1 MAFAKGK
8 SGNPGGRPK
17 LVTEFRN
24 ACQDQWEQVLATWV
38 AVMTGKEADG
48 NPMGSTPAERIAAA
62 EKIAAYAFGRPA
74 QSVEVADPDGAV
86 LTLAD
91 VIKQAIAGRE

>member
-1 MAFAKGK
+1 MTFEKGK

-24 ACQDQWEQVLATWV
+24 ACQDQWHEVLETWLE
-38 AVMTGKEADG
+38 VMRSK
-48 NPMGSTPAERIAAA
+48 GSTPAERIAAA

-74 QSVEVADPDGAV
+74 QAVEVADPDGAV
-86 LTLAD
+86 MTLAD
-91 VIKQAIAGRE
+91 VIRQAVSGRE